1 MLKVKKMK
9 NKKPKK
15 MYLNTAENQ
24 DKSDFLHIITAAFAR
39 HFSQIYSHI
48 VQILKILFVYI
59 ACVFSDSNIY

>member
-1 MLKVKKMK
+1 
-9 NKKPKK
+9 